1 MEKSWP
7 AVDYEVGREKIREFV
22 EAIEERHAIHH
33 DRQAAREAGFR
44 DVVAPPMFCVVYAQR
59 SLWPAIEDPEVG
71 IDLSKMLHVGQDFR
85 WSEPVCAGDVVS
97 TETTLADVEKG
108 KKRATYTFES
118 RAENDR
124 GEETVQATW
133 TMMVMGG

>member
-22 EAIEERHAIHH
+22 EAIQERHAIYH
-33 DRQAAREAGFR
+33 DPKAAYAAGFR
-44 DVVAPPMFCVVYAQR
+44 DLVAPPMFCVVYTHR

-71 IDLSKMLHVGQDFR
+71 IDVSKMLHAGQDFR
-85 WSEPVCAGDVVS
+85 WGEPVCAGDVIS
-97 TETTLADVEKG
+97 TETSLADVEKG

-118 RAENDR
+118 RAHNGR

-133 TMMVMGG
+133 TMMVLG

>member
-1 MEKSWP
+1 LEKSWP

-22 EAIEERHAIHH
+22 EATEERHAIHR
-33 DRQAAREAGFR
+33 DADAAREAGFR
-44 DVVAPPMFCVVYAQR
+44 DLVAPPMFAVVYTHR

-85 WSEPVCAGDVVS
+85 WDEPVCAGDVIS
-97 TETTLADVEKG
+97 TETSLAHVQKG
-108 KKRATYTFES
+108 RKRSTYTFES
-118 RAENDR
+118 QARNDR
-124 GEETVQATW
+124 GEDTVHATW

>member
-1 MEKSWP
+1 MEKSWS

-22 EAIEERHAIHH
+22 EAIEERHVIHS
-33 DRQAAREAGFR
+33 DRDAAREAGFR
-44 DVVAPPMFCVVYAQR
+44 DVVAPPMFCVVYTQR

-71 IDLSKMLHVGQDFR
+71 IDLTKMLHVGQDFR
-85 WSEPVCAGDVVS
+85 WSEPVCAGDVIT
-97 TETTLADVEKG
+97 TETQLAGVEKG

>member
-22 EAIEERHAIHH
+22 EATEERHLVYL
-33 DRQAAREAGFR
+33 DPEAAREAGFR
-44 DVVAPPMFCVVYAQR
+44 DLVAPPMFAVVYTHR

-71 IDLSKMLHVGQDFR
+71 IDLTQMLHVGQDFR
-85 WSEPVCAGDVVS
+85 WSEPVCAGDTIS
-97 TETTLADVEKG
+97 TGTSLADVQSG
-108 KKRATYTFES
+108 RKRSTYTFES
-118 RAENDR
+118 KARNDR
-124 GEETVQATW
+124 GEETVHATW

>member
-22 EAIEERHAIHH
+22 EATAERHVIYH
-33 DRQAAREAGFR
+33 DRKASRGAGFR
-44 DVVAPPMFCVVYAQR
+44 DLVAPPMFAVVYTHR

-85 WSEPVCAGDVVS
+85 WSEPVCAGDVIT
-97 TETTLADVEKG
+97 TETSLADVQKG
-108 KKRATYTFES
+108 KKGSTYTFES
-118 RAENDR
+118 HAHNDR
-124 GEETVQATW
+124 GDETVHATW